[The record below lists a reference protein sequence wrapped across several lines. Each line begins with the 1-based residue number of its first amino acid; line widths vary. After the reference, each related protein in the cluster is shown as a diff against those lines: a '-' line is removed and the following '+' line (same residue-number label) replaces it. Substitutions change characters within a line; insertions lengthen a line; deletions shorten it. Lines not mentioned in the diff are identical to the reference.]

1 MPTARGH
8 WRRWR
13 ALCAALPLLLTAGC
27 SGLPSLAGRPASTAL
42 LDTADTPLGRAVAPL
57 AAAHPGQS
65 GLYALR
71 DGRDAFAARAVLANS
86 AQRSLDVQ
94 YYIWHND
101 ITGVLLINALRAAAD
116 RGVRVRLLLDDNG
129 TAGLD
134 PTLALLDAHPNI
146 EVRLFNPF
154 LIRRVRWLGYLT
166 DFARLNRRMH
176 NKSFT
181 ADSQA
186 TIIGG
191 RNIGD
196 EYFGAADEMLFSDL
210 DVMAIGP
217 AVKAVSNDFDR
228 YWNSASSYPLN
239 LIVAPPDQ
247 DGSADVK
254 RSAAAL
260 EHTPEARAY
269 QVAMG
274 KSTFVSELVARK
286 LPLEWATARLVSD
299 DPAKALGRAAPD
311 SRLIPQLK
319 ELLGAPA
326 RELDVVSAYFV
337 PGKSGTEA
345 LSALARSGVA
355 VRVLTNSLE
364 ATDVPAVHAGYAGWR
379 KPLLASGVKLFEMR
393 STWAED
399 EPQPRRRSSGSF
411 GSSSSSLHAKT
422 FAVDGERLF
431 IGSFNLDP
439 RSARLNTEMGFVIDS
454 PVLARQLAS
463 QMKGRVLERAYE
475 VRLSPEGALYW
486 IERKD
491 GVAIRYDTEPR
502 ASFWRRV
509 ETRILSWLPI
519 EWLL

>member
-1 MPTARGH
+1 
-8 WRRWR
+8 
-13 ALCAALPLLLTAGC
+13 
-27 SGLPSLAGRPASTAL
+27 
-42 LDTADTPLGRAVAPL
+42 
-57 AAAHPGQS
+57 
-65 GLYALR
+65 
-71 DGRDAFAARAVLANS
+71 
-86 AQRSLDVQ
+86 
-94 YYIWHND
+94 
-101 ITGVLLINALRAAAD
+101 
-116 RGVRVRLLLDDNG
+116 
-129 TAGLD
+129 
-134 PTLALLDAHPNI
+134 
-146 EVRLFNPF
+146 
-154 LIRRVRWLGYLT
+154 
-166 DFARLNRRMH
+166 MH

-181 ADSQA
+181 ADNQV

-191 RNIGD
+191 RNVGD
-196 EYFGAADEMLFSDL
+196 EYFGATSGVLFSDL

-247 DGSADVK
+247 DGSADVR